1 METDLEICFAEHISD
16 TLMKRAPVGSLC
28 TLGIQYTIGSI
39 FPFSVILKPTRIVYF
54 VLSSFISLQ
63 LLLALH

>member
-1 METDLEICFAEHISD
+1 METDLGICFAEHILD

-28 TLGIQYTIGSI
+28 TLGIQDTISSI
-39 FPFSVILKPTRIVYF
+39 FPFSVILKPKRIVYS